1 MESSP
6 GATESE
12 ELENDPSTLVGL
24 EEAGGDCISEVL

>member
-12 ELENDPSTLVGL
+12 ELENDPSVLVGL
-24 EEAGGDCISEVL
+24 EGAGVDCNEELL